1 MHESGQFAIGRPGR
15 LTNPNWRDPAALM
28 ALPTAAFLV
37 GRLYKEESGSRRGPA
52 LDARFRPWWASTPG
66 DKREVSRIFDRVKP
80 EAFGSLTGRKV
91 RAESAVD
98 QRRCTQD
105 CSFTSLICAPDAD
118 RTQNTTLG
126 CDLHGGS
133 SHEKTSD
140 PRNIRASTS
149 TRTSNVRRER

>member
-98 QRRCTQD
+98 QEKVYSRLLFYVLDLRARRGPNAEHH
-105 CSFTSLICAPDAD
+105 FRLRLARRLIA
-118 RTQNTTLG
+118 
-126 CDLHGGS
+126 
-133 SHEKTSD
+133 
-140 PRNIRASTS
+140 
-149 TRTSNVRRER
+149 